1 MSEVDNT
8 PALSPRK
15 LRATDLRLVFY
26 IWPEIECAFTIR
38 GLAQFMSA
46 PTERSWDD
54 AQTPMFQADFAN
66 VWSRTCPPDLNPT
79 SHAQCSLPDLNSYAK
94 SYARFNVRRCANRMS
109 ENVPDRMSEDMIRR
123 YAR

>member
-66 VWSRTCPPDLNPT
+66 VWSRTCPPLVVQDFVDPADGDSWNHVPFQRSATMLT
-79 SHAQCSLPDLNSYAK
+79 W
-94 SYARFNVRRCANRMS
+94 VRRNCQGTECS
-109 ENVPDRMSEDMIRR
+109 F
-123 YAR
+123 